1 MRAWLSVLAA
11 VLCAGV
17 SAGDYQLPKL
27 PDGLEGKLLV
37 AVPQVSEV
45 VSVAASPDGRKVYI
59 GEQHSACDAGKW
71 GDIKMLYDA
80 DGDGI
85 YERQTMFATETTG
98 GQGMLCMG
106 DTLYLVG
113 SPYLYSFR
121 DNDGDGVAEER
132 KILVEGLGPDFNG
145 GLHDHTVSGLNPGTD
160 GWLYISV
167 GDKGVLTAKGSD
179 GKKVQ
184 LYGGGIVRV
193 RPDGTDIEI
202 YCVGLRNTMDVA
214 IDPELNVFMR
224 DNTNDGGGWNVRSTH
239 IWQSGQYG
247 YPNLFKNYTEEM
259 LPCMEDHGGGS
270 PTGGM
275 FYNEPGLR
283 EEDRGKL
290 FFCDWGRA
298 ILYRYDLERKGATY
312 VCKQNEWIKAQNP
325 FRAVDMQPDAL
336 GNLYIADWGR
346 GGWGKGAQAG
356 AILKVNTKDFKPTI
370 TVPNFKDLDINALVD
385 VFKGPSQ
392 TLRLLAQ
399 RELIARGET
408 ALPALLKIMEGA
420 DDVPR
425 IQRVFALWTYKQIAK
440 DKATAALLKLAE
452 KPAFRELALRAV
464 TDRKAE
470 LAGVPLEPFIKAL
483 KDENAFVRGQA
494 AVCLGRLGTPRESAA
509 SGSEN
514 YRGPSPLPPGAAVTQ
529 KKEIAE
535 ALCEALGDSE
545 LQVRHI
551 AMRGLRSMEAY
562 DECLKTAEKGSEVAS
577 QFALIALREM
587 YQDAAADGLI
597 SLYGRIQTT
606 ERKVEVLKAIG
617 RLAKKEDDWKGNWW
631 GTQPNTV
638 GPFQKFTDWSSTPKL
653 TATVNAALAD
663 KDEKIVLA
671 ALWALGSMRDAS
683 AVEQLMKLAA
693 EGSPALRSSA
703 LNTLMTTR
711 PPQASP
717 VFAKM
722 LTDSTAPEAD
732 RKAALDALSKMRDKA
747 ADVALAESMAK
758 LDAEFKGKK
767 FDKTNGILPLARKAL
782 LGVKAGEA
790 VPALKALIVNT
801 ELSDDVR
808 TSAAQA
814 MSSIKSPAAT
824 EALAAL
830 LGDANPEL
838 VATALKNIDP
848 KGTVKVEKVREFVTH
863 AEPKVQGAA
872 LIALGKMK
880 DAASAEMIATKLKTQ
895 NLQSAAVEGLMAMG
909 PVGNEVAILDIV
921 ERIAGIADADDFT
934 DSKTEANALT
944 CAHTWLNSKSVSDEA
959 RKKMESRLSSHGG
972 VISTWYI
979 MGPAADSKDDSFEK
993 VYDIEKVAPAD
1004 LPNATMKVGNATLAW
1019 KSFTSTDPNGA
1030 IQFTEVWST
1039 DTTGAAFA
1047 YCVVD
1052 VPKDCKGTLF
1062 FGSDDSLSVYVNGE
1076 RIWNQDYHR
1085 GLTPEQD
1092 KIPASFKAG
1101 KNIVMAKVC
1110 NHSGGWALAGRIEGI
1125 GKGGKKAQQRDAL
1138 IADAMSRTGNAAKGE
1153 AMFFDEKKANCVRC
1167 HTVNGKGGN
1176 VGPDL
1181 SSIGATKDKRYLID
1195 SVLEPSK
1202 DIGNGYQPMKVTL
1215 KTGKVMLGVI
1225 LNETAEGFD
1234 LATADARR
1242 EPIKVADV
1250 KDRKPIKESI
1260 MPEGQADGMT
1270 RDEFL
1275 DLITFLT
1282 TLKK

>member
-1 MRAWLSVLAA
+1 MRAWLLALAA
-11 VLCAGV
+11 IFSFSLL
-17 SAGDYQLPKL
+17 AGDYQMPKL
-27 PDGLEGKLLV
+27 PEGLEGKLLV
-37 AVPQVSEV
+37 AVPQVSEI
-45 VSVAASPDGRKVYI
+45 VSVAASPDGRKIYI

-80 DGDGI
+80 DGDGV
-85 YERQTMFATETTG
+85 YERQTMFATETCG

-113 SPYLYSFR
+113 SPYLTMFR
-121 DNDGDGVAEER
+121 DNDGDGVADER
-132 KILVEGLGPDFNG
+132 KNLVEGLGPDFNG
-145 GLHDHTVSGLNPGTD
+145 GLHDHTVSGVNPGTD

-167 GDKGVLTAKGSD
+167 GDKGVLTAKGTD

-193 RPDGTDIEI
+193 RPDGTDIEV
-202 YCVGLRNTMDVA
+202 YCVGLRNTMDVG

-239 IWQSGQYG
+239 IWQSCQYG
-247 YPNLFKNYTEEM
+247 YPNLFKNYVEEM

-270 PTGGM
+270 PCGCI

-290 FFCDWGRA
+290 LFCDWGRA
-298 ILYRYDLERKGATY
+298 IVYRYDLDRKGATY
-312 VCKQNEWIKAQNP
+312 VCKQNEWVKQQNP
-325 FRAVDMQPDAL
+325 FRAVDIQPDAI
-336 GNLYIADWGR
+336 GNLYLADWGR
-346 GGWGKGAQAG
+346 GGWGKGQQAG
-356 AILKVNTKDFKPTI
+356 AIIKVSTKDFKPT
-370 TVPNFKDLDINALVD
+370 TTLPKFKDLDVNALID
-385 VFKGPSQ
+385 ILKGPSQ

-399 RELIARGET
+399 RELIARGE
-408 ALPALLKIMEGA
+408 PALAPLQKIMESG
-420 DDVPR
+420 DETPR

-440 DKATAALLKLAE
+440 EKAAPALLKLAE

-470 LAGVPLEPFIKAL
+470 VAGVPLEPFIKAL

-494 AVCLGRLGTPRESAA
+494 AVCLGRLGTPRDAAA
-509 SGSEN
+509 SGSEL
-514 YRGPSPLPPGAAVTQ
+514 YRGPSPLPPGAAVLQ

-551 AMRGLRSMEAY
+551 AMRALRSMEAY
-562 DECLKTAEKGSEVAS
+562 EECLKTAEKGSELAS
-577 QFALIALREM
+577 QFAFVALREI
-587 YQDAAADGLI
+587 YTDAAADGLI
-597 SLYGRIQTT
+597 SLYGRIQPV
-606 ERKVEVLKAIG
+606 ERKVEALKAIG
-617 RLAKKEDDWKGNWW
+617 RLAKKEDEWKGNWW

-638 GPFQKFTDWSSTPKL
+638 GPFQKFADWSGTAKL
-653 TATVNAALAD
+653 TAVVSAALAD

-671 ALWALGSMRDAS
+671 ALWALGCMRDAS
-683 AVEQLMKLAA
+683 AVDQLMKLAA
-693 EGSPALRSSA
+693 EGAPAVQVSA

-717 VFAKM
+717 LFAKM
-722 LTDSTAPEAD
+722 LVDTTAKEAD
-732 RKAALDALSKMRDKA
+732 RKAALDALSKIRDKA
-747 ADVALAESMAK
+747 ADIALAESMTK

-808 TSAAQA
+808 TAAAQA
-814 MSSIKSPAAT
+814 MSTIKSPAAT

-830 LGDANPEL
+830 LSDKNPEL
-838 VATALKNIDP
+838 VAAALKNIDP
-848 KGTVKVEKVREFVTH
+848 KGTVKVEKVREFVAH
-863 AEPKVQGAA
+863 ADAKVQGAA

-895 NLQSAAVEGLMAMG
+895 SLQSAAVEGLTQMG

-921 ERIAGIADADDFT
+921 ERIAGTADADDFV
-934 DSKTEANALT
+934 DSKTEANALA
-944 CAHTWLNSKSVSDEA
+944 CAHAWLNSKSVSDEA
-959 RKKMESRLSSHGG
+959 RKKMQSRLSSHGG

-979 MGPAADSKDDSFEK
+979 MGPVADAQDKSFETI
-993 VYDIEKVAPAD
+993 YDIEKVAPAD
-1004 LPNATMKVGNATLAW
+1004 LPNATMKIGNATLAW

-1030 IQFTEVWST
+1030 IQFTEVWSS

-1052 VPKDCKGTLF
+1052 VPKECKGTMF
-1062 FGSDDSLSVYVNGE
+1062 FGSDDTLSIYVNGE
-1076 RIWNQDYHR
+1076 RIWNQDNHR
-1085 GLTPEQD
+1085 GLNPEQD
-1092 KIPASFKAG
+1092 KIPATFKAG

-1110 NHSGGWALAGRIEGI
+1110 NHGGGWALAGRIEGI

-1138 IADAMSRTGNAAKGE
+1138 IADAMSRTGNAAKGQE
-1153 AMFFDEKKANCVRC
+1153 MFLDEKRANCIKC

-1215 KTGKVMLGVI
+1215 KTGKVMFGVI
-1225 LNETAEGFD
+1225 LNEAGEGFD
-1234 LATADARR
+1234 LAMADAHR
-1242 EPIKVADV
+1242 EPIKTADV
-1250 KDRKPIKESI
+1250 KDKTPVKESI
-1260 MPEGQADGMT
+1260 MPEGQADAMT
-1270 RDEFL
+1270 RDEFV
-1275 DLITFLT
+1275 DLITYLT